1 MINRGV
7 LVQEIAMQ
15 EITERSL
22 AYIELNVVDTRK
34 ASYVLSDK
42 IGIDNFKIVE
52 DRIIRIYDGNIS
64 VQELSKALALHDVEM
79 TAIGTKSESLEEYFL
94 KLTGGDVRCEKSI
107 KLEWKKNNIGK
118 YIRNAVILASILC
131 TFLFALA
138 YLTIAISFG
147 TGVPV
152 MQWHWGNE
160 MISSSIELFTGMS
173 FLVFTGVM
181 LASFIVTAYKNKTM
195 NLMFSYPIRRQKIL
209 VSQMLAV
216 WIFNLIALILT
227 KLLVY
232 GCVLVGSLFMKS
244 AFLLDFNMASASFY
258 VQLILKS
265 IVMVSMSFIALF
277 IGLAM
282 KSSKATI
289 ISSFLLI
296 FLTQANIGDFTLKD
310 NLVFPVILTGIS
322 VVFAVLSVCHA
333 ETKDLM

>member
-1 MINRGV
+1 M
-7 LVQEIAMQ
+7 
-15 EITERSL
+15 
-22 AYIELNVVDTRK
+22 
-34 ASYVLSDK
+34 
-42 IGIDNFKIVE
+42 
-52 DRIIRIYDGNIS
+52 
-64 VQELSKALALHDVEM
+64 
-79 TAIGTKSESLEEYFL
+79 L
-94 KLTGGDVRCEKSI
+94 KLI

-118 YIRNAVILASILC
+118 YIRNAVILAIILC

-138 YLTIAISFG
+138 YLGIANDPD
-147 TGVPV
+147 TGVPDAAP
-152 MQWHWGNE
+152 GNE

-181 LASFIVTAYKNKTM
+181 LASFIVTAYKTM